1 VLAAVIALC
10 SACTVYAADAAPVT
24 QTEPA
29 AITASAPQVSPAPQT
44 PTTPALQ
51 AVPALQTPGVTA
63 PATSAEST
71 DKTAEWTPARG
82 YYKIDEHNYA
92 YYEKPKLFS
101 FVTNVP
107 FTIYDWLKDSFQAKN
122 APTIAGIAV
131 ATGAL
136 IAVDQELY
144 RDARR
149 TGRALGISGDSAMGR
164 AFGTPIQYPVDL
176 GTALYFIGDGMI
188 PISITLGM
196 FTYGMSTSDIRSLQT
211 SSQLAEGLLSVAVVT
226 QAIKRSTGRKSPGD
240 APAGDDSWKLFPS
253 FSEYGGN
260 TPHYDAMPSGH
271 VATGVMTITILADN
285 YPEYTMIRP
294 IGYTL
299 MGLLG
304 FQMMNNGVHW
314 ASDYP
319 LAIAIGYGIGKTIT
333 TRSRKIV
340 STEKPAEKTTK
351 APLFSDVALMP
362 APAENGGLLLLTGK
376 F

>member
-1 VLAAVIALC
+1 MTLFPFFSVRPAQSMLVTAIVLF
-10 SACTVYAADAAPVT
+10 SACTVYAAEAAPAA

-29 AITASAPQVSPAPQT
+29 AIATPAPQAAPAPQT
-44 PTTPALQ
+44 P
-51 AVPALQTPGVTA
+51 AVPAIIPEN
-63 PATSAEST
+63 S

-82 YYKIDEHNYA
+82 YYKIDEHTYA
-92 YYEKPKLFS
+92 YYEKPKLYS

-122 APTIAGIAV
+122 IPVIAGIAA
-131 ATGAL
+131 ATGVL
-136 IAVDQELY
+136 IAADEELY
-144 RDARR
+144 RDARWAGHR
-149 TGRALGISGDSAMGR
+149 LGISGDSAMGR
-164 AFGTPIQYPVDL
+164 AVGPIQYPVDI
-176 GTALYFIGDGMI
+176 GTALYYIGDGMI
-188 PISITLGM
+188 PISITAGM
-196 FTYGMSTSDIRSLQT
+196 FAYGMSTSDIRSLQT

-226 QAIKRSTGRKSPGD
+226 QTIKRSTGRKSPGD
-240 APAGDDSWKLFPS
+240 PQDGKDNWKAFPS
-253 FSEYGGN
+253 FSEFGGN

-319 LAIAIGYGIGKTIT
+319 LAIAIGYGLGKTIT

-340 STEKPAEKTTK
+340 STEKTAVKTTK
-351 APLFSDVALMP
+351 APLFTDVALMP
-362 APAENGGLLLLTGK
+362 APTENGGLLLLTGK